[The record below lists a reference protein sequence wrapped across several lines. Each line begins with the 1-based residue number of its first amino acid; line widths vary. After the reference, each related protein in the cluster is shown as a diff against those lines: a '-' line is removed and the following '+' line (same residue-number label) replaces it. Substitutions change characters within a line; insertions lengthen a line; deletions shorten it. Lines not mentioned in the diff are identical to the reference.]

1 MRTGC
6 CPSEK
11 ISLINRIDLRDRRE
25 KSFPTGAS
33 HVFFCELSKRLF
45 EFYKQQIKQI
55 KDLIIIINN
64 IAVFN
69 QNVCGFFVRIF
80 FLALPLFLG
89 PFRAPDNPVV
99 FLVCSWWWAS

>member
-1 MRTGC
+1 MDGDRDGC
-6 CPSEK
+6 LPLFFVLGSGVCF
-11 ISLINRIDLRDRRE
+11 
-25 KSFPTGAS
+25 FPVG
-33 HVFFCELSKRLF
+33 EERG
-45 EFYKQQIKQI
+45 
-55 KDLIIIINN
+55 